1 MAFAAPPLVM
11 FGARLLDQ
19 GVVADAVLD
28 AMRRNDTYPEHRQI
42 GVIDGEGHMAANTG
56 TAAIAYADH
65 HVGENY
71 IVLGNVVASEKVIE
85 GMKRGFED
93 SKGLPLCERL
103 LRGIEA
109 GRDAGRQLDGQ
120 RSAFI
125 KLLDPCDEHLTLDLR
140 VDLHEEPVGALRLAY
155 ERALSMDARL
165 AEVLGMKVVPSN
177 SMT

>member
-1 MAFAAPPLVM
+1 M

-19 GVVADAVLD
+19 GMVADAVLG
-28 AMRRNDTYPEHRQI
+28 AMRRNDAYPEHRQI
-42 GVIDGEGHMAANTG
+42 GVIDREGRVAANTG
-56 TAAIAYADH
+56 TAALAYAGH
-65 HVGENY
+65 QVGENY

-85 GMKRGFED
+85 GMKRGFEN
-93 SKGLPLCERL
+93 SKSLPLCERL

-109 GRDAGRQLDGQ
+109 GRDAGGQLEGQ

-125 KLLDPCDEHLTLDLR
+125 KLLDPSEEHLALDLR

-155 ERALSMDARL
+155 ERALLMDARL
-165 AEVLGMKVVPSN
+165 AEVLGMKVVPLN